1 MVTLFLFGC
10 RGWEEMEVLYE
21 IFIVKLLMAKV
32 ILFDTV
38 QHYPTLPYAPFIHD
52 NGVKK
57 GILSYR

>member
-1 MVTLFLFGC
+1 
-10 RGWEEMEVLYE
+10 MEVLYE